1 MLAPQSRQNSY
12 ADVRRWELEFKVGD
26 QVLLKVS
33 PTKGVVRFGMKG
45 KLKPRYIGPFSIVER
60 VGILAYRLELLEPM
74 KGVHDVFHI
83 SMLRKYLRD
92 PEHHITVEPVT
103 IEQDLTFESR
113 LVRILKESE
122 TVLRHRTIKYVKI
135 L

>member
-1 MLAPQSRQNSY
+1 
-12 ADVRRWELEFKVGD
+12 
-26 QVLLKVS
+26 
-33 PTKGVVRFGMKG
+33 
-45 KLKPRYIGPFSIVER
+45 
-60 VGILAYRLELLEPM
+60 
-74 KGVHDVFHI
+74 
-83 SMLRKYLRD
+83 
-92 PEHHITVEPVT
+92 VT